1 MGDRENPQSAIRNP
15 QSSRVWV
22 SVVAVAMAAIVIFS
36 GARADCGLRIADC
49 GFETS
54 DSASRALILDC
65 ECAGTDAPFNPQS
78 AIRNPQSK
86 ADAKTGKR
94 LYTNYGCYQC
104 HGYEGQGAP
113 TTGPRLAPDPIPF
126 AAFVGYLRGP
136 RGEMPPYTAKVVS
149 DQELADIYAFL
160 QSLPHPP
167 AARSL
172 PLLKIE

>member
-1 MGDRENPQSAIRNP
+1 MKTL
-15 QSSRVWV
+15 RVWV
-22 SVVAVAMAAIVIFS
+22 SVVAVALAAIVIFS
-36 GARADCGLRIADC
+36 GAGAATQTA
-49 GFETS
+49 ET
-54 DSASRALILDC
+54 AP
-65 ECAGTDAPFNPQS
+65 AG
-78 AIRNPQSK
+78 
-86 ADAKTGKR
+86 DAKAGKR

-160 QSLPHPP
+160 QSLPRPP